1 LWIREL
7 CVFLQVKSLNMKK
20 FVLMAFSALFLFG
33 SCAKEFN
40 RVYKSPDYRYKYEYA
55 KECFAK
61 GKYTRAVTL
70 LQQLI
75 VQQKGT
81 ANAEESLYMLAMA
94 EFCDRDYES
103 AAETFKRYVKS
114 YPRGLYAEMASYYV
128 GQSLYMCTAEPRL
141 DQSSTIQ
148 AIASFQEFLDL
159 FPDAKLREQAQQRLF
174 ELQDKLVQKEL
185 YSAQLY
191 YDLGTYFGNQT
202 PGDEGNNYLAC
213 IITAQNA
220 LKDYP
225 YSSHREDFAVLV
237 MKSKYELAQQS
248 VDEKKLERYQDAEDE
263 CYGFINEYPDSKERK
278 TAENYIK
285 KCKKYTATAVD

>member
-1 LWIREL
+1 
-7 CVFLQVKSLNMKK
+7 MKK
-20 FVLMAFSALFLFG
+20 FVLMAFPVLFLFG

-70 LQQLI
+70 LQELI

-81 ANAEESLYMLAMA
+81 ADAEESLYMLGMA
-94 EFCDRDYES
+94 EFCNRDYES

-114 YPRGLYAEMASYYV
+114 YPRGIYAEMASYHV
-128 GQSLYMCTAEPRL
+128 GQSLYMCTPEPRL
-141 DQSSTIQ
+141 DQSSTVQ
-148 AIASFQEFLDL
+148 AIAAFQEFLDL
-159 FPDAKLREQAQQRLF
+159 FPTARLREPAQQRLF
-174 ELQDKLVQKEL
+174 ELQDKLVEKEL
-185 YSAQLY
+185 YSARLY

-213 IITAQNA
+213 IVTAQNA

-225 YSSHREDFAVLV
+225 YSSRREDFAVLV

-248 VDEKKLERYQDAEDE
+248 VEGKQLERYQDAEDE

-285 KCKKYTATAVD
+285 KCKRYTANTAD